1 MHRNGA
7 TSRTM
12 SRRFRSKLLNISKIR
27 TLDTQSV
34 NAAQFSVLFGNV
46 HSVAY
51 ETNGQKVTGR

>member
-1 MHRNGA
+1 MIRH
-7 TSRTM
+7 
-12 SRRFRSKLLNISKIR
+12 FHPKHLNISKIR